1 MERARAVLARRM
13 NHALLGGVAVP
24 VLLGTTALLVALRR
38 IGRRRLDVP
47 PGRVVIASNLSDS
60 RRRRGH

>member
-1 MERARAVLARRM
+1 M

-24 VLLGTTALLVALRR
+24 VLLGTTALVVALRR
-38 IGRRRLDVP
+38 VARRRLDVP
-47 PGRVVIASNLSDS
+47 PGRVVIASNLADT